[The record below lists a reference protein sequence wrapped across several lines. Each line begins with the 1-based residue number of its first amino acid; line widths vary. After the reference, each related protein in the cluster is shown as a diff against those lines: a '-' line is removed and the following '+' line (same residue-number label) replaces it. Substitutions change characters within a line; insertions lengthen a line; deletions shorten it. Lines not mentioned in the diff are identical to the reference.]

1 MSPGAEQE
9 TPSPPPSPVLAL
21 DVSQYSGEISAED
34 WARARE
40 AGVGLVVVKLS
51 TFASWAA
58 DLAVRQLAAA
68 AAAGLPV
75 AGYLWCE
82 FGDQPEAQVRRGQ
95 RIAERAGVTLRWLA
109 LDVEHDAWRGAAAI
123 TAWVRRAAAAV
134 SRWTRPVVYT
144 AAWFWRGH
152 LGDPTDCADLP
163 LWTAQYDGVADLG
176 VWTPYGGW
184 TEIVAKQYQGTTR
197 YAGVHCDLNV
207 VRGDY
212 A

>member
-1 MSPGAEQE
+1 M
-9 TPSPPPSPVLAL
+9 
-21 DVSQYSGEISAED
+21 SQYSGEITADD
-34 WARARE
+34 WRRARE
-40 AGVGLVVVKLS
+40 AGVGLAIVKLS
-51 TFASWAA
+51 TFAGWAA

-68 AAAGLPV
+68 AVAGLPV

-82 FGDQPEAQVRRGQ
+82 FGEGPVEQVRQ
-95 RIAERAGVTLRWLA
+95 ALSIADAAGVALRWLA
-109 LDVEHDAWRGAAAI
+109 LDVEHDAWRGAGAI
-123 TAWVRRAAAAV
+123 TAWVRRAAEAV
-134 SRWTRPVVYT
+134 RERTRPVIYT
-144 AAWFWRGH
+144 ARWFWHGH

-212 A
+212 T